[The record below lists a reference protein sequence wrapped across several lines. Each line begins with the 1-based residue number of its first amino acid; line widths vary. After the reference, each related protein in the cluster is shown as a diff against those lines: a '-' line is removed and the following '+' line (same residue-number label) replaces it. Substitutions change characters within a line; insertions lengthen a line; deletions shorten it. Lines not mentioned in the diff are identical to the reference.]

1 MPRRL
6 TISGKERTMGLNR
19 QKIILG
25 SVFLGLPL
33 AWMAVFVIFPIL
45 LVVYLSFT
53 SYDIVGT
60 PKWIGLLNYEDLL
73 EDDVFWTAVRN
84 TAYYTAV
91 TVPVG
96 MMLSLL
102 LALFINRQLPAI
114 AFFRTVYYAPVV
126 APLVTTALVWML
138 FYSETIGLFNY
149 VLSLFGIAPKQWLS
163 SSTWAMPSVIILSIW
178 KGVGFN
184 MVIFLAGLQS
194 IPRELYEA
202 ASLDGAGKVRSFWYI
217 TLPLLMPSTVYV
229 IITSVIASFQV
240 FEQVFVM
247 TNGGPNNST
256 TTIVHQIYR
265 TAFVHLE
272 MGYASAMALALFVIL
287 VAASL
292 VNVRVFAR
300 KEIYG

>member
-1 MPRRL
+1 
-6 TISGKERTMGLNR
+6 MGLHR
-19 QKIILG
+19 QKIVLG

-33 AWMAVFVIFPIL
+33 AWLTVFVVLPIL

-53 SYDIVGT
+53 SYDILGA

-73 EDDVFWTAVRN
+73 DDDVFWTAVRN
-84 TAYYTAV
+84 TAYYTVV

-96 MMLSLL
+96 MALSLA
-102 LALFINRQLPAI
+102 LALFINRQLPGI
-114 AFFRTVYYAPVV
+114 GFFRTVYYAPVV
-126 APLVTTALVWML
+126 APLVTSALVWML
-138 FYSETIGLFNY
+138 FYSETTGLFNY
-149 VLSLFGIAPKQWLS
+149 LLSLMGLAPKQWLNS
-163 SSTWAMPSVIILSIW
+163 TTWAMPSVILMSIW
-178 KGVGFN
+178 KSLGFN

-202 ASLDGAGKVRSFWYI
+202 ASLDGAGPVRGFRHI
-217 TLPLLMPSTVYV
+217 TLPLLTPSTVYV
-229 IITSVIASFQV
+229 TITSIIASFQV
-240 FEQVFVM
+240 FSQVFVM
-247 TNGGPNNST
+247 TAGGPNNAT

-272 MGYASAMALALFVIL
+272 VGYASAMALALFVIL

-292 VNVRVFAR
+292 VNLRLFAR

>member
-1 MPRRL
+1 M
-6 TISGKERTMGLNR
+6 MGLNR

-84 TAYYTAV
+84 TAYYTVV

-96 MMLSLL
+96 MILSLL

-138 FYSETIGLFNY
+138 FYS
-149 VLSLFGIAPKQWLS
+149 
-163 SSTWAMPSVIILSIW
+163 
-178 KGVGFN
+178 
-184 MVIFLAGLQS
+184 
-194 IPRELYEA
+194 
-202 ASLDGAGKVRSFWYI
+202 
-217 TLPLLMPSTVYV
+217 
-229 IITSVIASFQV
+229 
-240 FEQVFVM
+240 
-247 TNGGPNNST
+247 
-256 TTIVHQIYR
+256 
-265 TAFVHLE
+265 
-272 MGYASAMALALFVIL
+272 
-287 VAASL
+287 
-292 VNVRVFAR
+292 
-300 KEIYG
+300 

>member
-1 MPRRL
+1 M
-6 TISGKERTMGLNR
+6 MGLNR

-33 AWMAVFVIFPIL
+33 AWLTFFVVFPIL

-53 SYDIVGT
+53 SYDILGS

-73 EDDVFWTAVRN
+73 DDDVFWTAVLN
-84 TAYYTAV
+84 TAYYTIV

-96 MMLSLL
+96 MALSLL
-102 LALFINRQLPAI
+102 LALFINRRLPGVG
-114 AFFRTVYYAPVV
+114 FFRTVYYAPVV

-138 FYSETIGLFNY
+138 FYSETTGLFNY
-149 VLSLFGIAPKQWLS
+149 LLALLGFAPKQWLS
-163 SSTWAMPSVIILSIW
+163 SSTWAMPSVIVMSIW
-178 KGVGFN
+178 KGLGFN

-202 ASLDGAGKVRSFWYI
+202 ASLDGAGSTSSFRYI
-217 TLPLLMPSTVYV
+217 TLPLLAPSTVYV
-229 IITSVIASFQV
+229 TITSIIASFQV
-240 FEQVFVM
+240 FSQVFVM
-247 TNGGPNNST
+247 TGGGPNNST

-272 MGYASAMALALFVIL
+272 VGYASAMALALFVIL
-287 VAASL
+287 VAVSMVNLRL
-292 VNVRVFAR
+292 VAR